1 MSSRSQLLALQL
13 EAPVRTPIRN
23 TFAPVE
29 VTTSMTTQPGALLDL
44 GFTERLSQV
53 RASIEKRLDE
63 LLSESRNERDLV
75 ALAMRESTL
84 APGKRMRPIL
94 LILIADG
101 LGHRSNCALDLGCAV
116 ELIHAASLVLDD
128 MPCMDNASLRRGRPT
143 VHLKFG
149 EDVAILTAVALLSRA
164 FGVIASIS
172 ELAPAIRTQLVELA
186 ANAVGMKGLVSGQF
200 QDLRDGQR
208 SRSPEQIALTNT
220 LKTGVLFGAIV
231 DMAWLISNSDERV
244 RAVLQNFALEL
255 GQAFQ
260 MYDDLCDNCPDSG
273 KDQGKDVG
281 KSTFVSIYG
290 VDKVREQLYT
300 HLANAERNLRQVFD
314 DADMIAGFMAMVF
327 KKATIAR

>member
-1 MSSRSQLLALQL
+1 
-13 EAPVRTPIRN
+13 
-23 TFAPVE
+23 
-29 VTTSMTTQPGALLDL
+29 MTTDSGAILDL
-44 GFTERLSQV
+44 GFDERLSQV

-63 LLSESRNERDLV
+63 LLPVSGNERDLV

-94 LILIADG
+94 LLLIADG
-101 LGHRSNCALDLGCAV
+101 LGHQGSAALDLGCAV

-164 FGVIASIS
+164 FGIIAAINDVS
-172 ELAPAIRTQLVELA
+172 PAVRTQLVELA
-186 ANAVGMKGLVSGQF
+186 ANAVGMQGLVRGQF
-200 QDLRDGQR
+200 QDLRDGQQAR
-208 SRSPEQIALTNT
+208 SAEDIAMTNN

-231 DMAWLISNSDERV
+231 DMAWLISDGDESA
-244 RAVLQNFALEL
+244 RATLQSFAMEL

-260 MYDDLCDNCPDSG
+260 MYDDLCDSSADTG
-273 KDQGKDVG
+273 KDMGKDAG

-290 VDKVREQLYT
+290 EDKVRAQLHI
-300 HLANAERNLRQVFD
+300 HLSNAESNLRRVFD
-314 DADMIAGFMAMVF
+314 DADLIAGFMALVF
-327 KKATIAR
+327 KKAAIAA